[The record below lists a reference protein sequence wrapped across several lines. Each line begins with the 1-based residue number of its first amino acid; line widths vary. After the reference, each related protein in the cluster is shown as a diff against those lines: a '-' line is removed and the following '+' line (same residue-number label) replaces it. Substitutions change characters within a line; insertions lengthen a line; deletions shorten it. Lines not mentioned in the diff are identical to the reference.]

1 MGGLHEAG
9 AQGKGGRLTLTS
21 TVNWVAKSYYLRS
34 NLSDYGLWRFQRK
47 HFRAELSNGAFVK
60 LNGRRARLD
69 AKDLQKLAVR
79 IVPKHLFMSVLDYL
93 FPERVSDKSR
103 LDTYPVGGELVVDID
118 SYLFRRPHT
127 HSFDNHSVC
136 EGCLEVSQRL
146 TLQVADEIRRYYS
159 NLAVVFSGRRG
170 FHLHVLDFQAR
181 DWARYEPMNPLQS
194 HAAARF
200 RFLKLIEPA
209 TLAFDRIHF
218 TVSVDPLR
226 VISVPGSFNAE
237 SGLACTFIG
246 WATDLE
252 AKSVRSILERSAFTV
267 APTPTWGMRQKR

>member
-1 MGGLHEAG
+1 
-9 AQGKGGRLTLTS
+9 
-21 TVNWVAKSYYLRS
+21 
-34 NLSDYGLWRFQRK
+34 
-47 HFRAELSNGAFVK
+47 
-60 LNGRRARLD
+60 
-69 AKDLQKLAVR
+69 
-79 IVPKHLFMSVLDYL
+79 
-93 FPERVSDKSR
+93 
-103 LDTYPVGGELVVDID
+103 VVDID
-118 SYLFRRPHT
+118 SYVSHKRHQHRYAGK
-127 HSFDNHSVC
+127 SGVC
-136 EGCLEVSQRL
+136 YECIEISRNLAVQACERIEG
-146 TLQVADEIRRYYS
+146 YYS
-159 NLAVVFSGRRG
+159 NIAVVFSGRRG

-209 TLAFDRIHF
+209 TLAFDRVHF